1 VLGDAQQQGQVT
13 HRLSRGREQQPLRRI
28 GKRPDASQEALF
40 DLACQRPRVGADEPA
55 CQFGRGQPS
64 RQLQQGEGVTAGF
77 CDDPIFDALVDAAG
91 HGRFQERT
99 GVAVAQAA
107 DHELRQARQL
117 VVTAEQLGGSPDKKP
132 HGPVIAAGKF
142 GQA

>member
-1 VLGDAQQQGQVT
+1 MKAHPRAELDQSRCLGRYRGVRSDPEVLGDAQQQGQVT

-91 HGRFQERT
+91 HGRFQ
-99 GVAVAQAA
+99 
-107 DHELRQARQL
+107 
-117 VVTAEQLGGSPDKKP
+117 
-132 HGPVIAAGKF
+132 
-142 GQA
+142 